1 MVKIVLGVLVVL
13 TLAFLYFFVTD
24 FMKNKNNLSKTGW
37 VPLLGTGFITN
48 FLDTLGI
55 GSFAPTTALF
65 KLGKMVEDKFIPGTL
80 NVGDTV
86 PVVLEALLFITA
98 IDVEPITL
106 IGMLFAA
113 TLGAVIGAGVVSKLP
128 VKTIRIGMGGA
139 LLVVGFFMLA
149 GKMGWMP
156 GGGEA
161 IGLTGGK
168 LIIGIAVNFVLGALM
183 TIGVGLYAPCMALV
197 YALGLSPRVAFP
209 IMMGSCAFL
218 MPAAGM
224 KFVKEEAQDR
234 KASMALTL
242 GGAVGVFIAY
252 YIVKSLPLGL
262 LTWLVIVVIA
272 YTAITM
278 LRSAFAEN

>member
-1 MVKIVLGVLVVL
+1 MVTIVSLVLIAL
-13 TLAFLYFFVTD
+13 TLLFLFFFATD

-37 VPLLGTGFITN
+37 APLLGTGFITN

-65 KLGKMVEDKFIPGTL
+65 KLGKMVDDKVIPGTL

-86 PVVLEALLFITA
+86 PVVMEALLFMTA

-106 IGMLFAA
+106 VGMLFAA
-113 TLGAVIGAGVVSKLP
+113 TLGAVIGAGIVAKLP
-128 VKTIRIGMGGA
+128 VKQIRLGMGVA
-139 LLVVGFFMLA
+139 LLVVAFFMLA
-149 GKMGWMP
+149 GKVGWMP
-156 GGGEA
+156 AGGEA

-197 YALGLSPRVAFP
+197 YALGMSPRVAFP

-224 KFVKEEAQDR
+224 KFVKEEAHDR
-234 KASMALTL
+234 KASMALTV
-242 GGAVGVFIAY
+242 GGAVGVLIAY
-252 YIVKSLPLGL
+252 YIVKSLPLTL
-262 LTWLVIVVIA
+262 LTWLVIAVIV
-272 YTAITM
+272 YTSITM
-278 LRSAFAEN
+278 LRSAFAEK